1 MFVCGFVERGR
12 WRGKARERG
21 FHRLVSF
28 DELWSFGGRWS
39 GDEVYEVRLV
49 SLNES
54 LSRKYSLSTR
64 ILLRRTFS
72 FNEHPHQQIF
82 FNEHPH
88 PTIVFQRISSF
99 GSAMVVHQ
107 HLVSVYELLYFSFN
121 FDFNP
126 NSDLCQTIIFRK
138 PSSLPNSL
146 FQEICLEL
154 TTTCSLM
161 KRPTSEL
168 VFRPRGSVDSQNPIV
183 FSDHPFL
190 ALDFVFFP
198 GIRCDTL
205 TLNVIDRFRGC

>member
-1 MFVCGFVERGR
+1 MSPGRVGALFVCGFVERGGR

-88 PTIVFQRISSF
+88 PTNVLQRISSC

-107 HLVSVYELLYFSFN
+107 N
-121 FDFNP
+121 
-126 NSDLCQTIIFRK
+126 
-138 PSSLPNSL
+138 
-146 FQEICLEL
+146 
-154 TTTCSLM
+154 
-161 KRPTSEL
+161 L
-168 VFRPRGSVDSQNPIV
+168 VFLYEMAPSTPIPTPTQTPIPTPTLSDDHLPQTL
-183 FSDHPFL
+183 FS
-190 ALDFVFFP
+190 
-198 GIRCDTL
+198 TK
-205 TLNVIDRFRGC
+205 

>member
-1 MFVCGFVERGR
+1 MVESGVFCSVSPGRVGALFVCGFVERGR

-28 DELWSFGGRWS
+28 DELWSLGGRWS

-72 FNEHPHQQIF
+72 FNQHPHQQIF
-82 FNEHPH
+82 FNEHSH

-126 NSDLCQTIIFRK
+126 NSNSVRRSSSANPLLYQIVCSRK
-138 PSSLPNSL
+138 SASN
-146 FQEICLEL
+146 
-154 TTTCSLM
+154 
-161 KRPTSEL
+161 
-168 VFRPRGSVDSQNPIV
+168 
-183 FSDHPFL
+183 
-190 ALDFVFFP
+190 
-198 GIRCDTL
+198 
-205 TLNVIDRFRGC
+205 